1 MNLLLPVLLLCAGA
15 LGATSSGKSSYSQL
29 SDLQKKAVNHSILQF
44 SLKNYHR
51 KYQFFSFIQ
60 EEKREIGFGYIFTRL
75 RFTLKATTCTM
86 DKKDEKE
93 CTFFKGAR
101 EADCVACFLAPG
113 DQFDTQR
120 SYISCELKKFVT
132 QEDESIKYHKLNFF
146 LRQVICEGNNV
157 CRFNSNRPLIDCVMC
172 FISNGDNVKDGASF
186 SHCIIRP
193 AFLQKQNKIRSE
205 RGKGCSGVITE
216 HGHRTGGET
225 LLALKKL

>member
-1 MNLLLPVLLLCAGA
+1 MFHKSTKAYRHTDLDDGTVQETTTTKMSVQLLLLLLCAGV
-15 LGATSSGKSSYSQL
+15 LEVLTNNNEYSNLPQL
-29 SDLQKKAVNHSILQF
+29 YQNAVDLTMKQF
-44 SLKNYHR
+44 TER
-51 KYQFFSFIQ
+51 I
-60 EEKREIGFGYIFTRL
+60 
-75 RFTLKATTCTM
+75 KATTEYGFYSLTGQ
-86 DKKDEKE
+86 K
-93 CTFFKGAR
+93 
-101 EADCVACFLAPG
+101 
-113 DQFDTQR
+113 
-120 SYISCELKKFVT
+120 
-132 QEDESIKYHKLNFF
+132 EDESIKYHKLNFF